1 MNFSRHVLLFEG
13 KPPDPK
19 FPPASWIAPPHAWAP
34 VRTPSV
40 DPMAIK
46 ARGWCD
52 NSYIW
57 FAHDER
63 FSDDEYRMKIMDGGM
78 LLLQEQTKGG
88 GFLRV
93 APRAWTRV
101 KTPSVDPLAI
111 KASGWCDSFYIPLVD
126 DHAPGS
132 SSCCGQESGYRMKI
146 MDGGLLLFQE
156 KTEGGGFGG
165 FVIVAPHAWKFVKG
179 PFDFTR

>member
-1 MNFSRHVLLFEG
+1 
-13 KPPDPK
+13 
-19 FPPASWIAPPHAWAP
+19 
-34 VRTPSV
+34 
-40 DPMAIK
+40 MAIK

-78 LLLQEQTKGG
+78 LLPGEDQGWRIRQS
-88 GFLRV
+88 
-93 APRAWTRV
+93 RAWTRV

-126 DHAPGS
+126 DHAPGF

-146 MDGGLLLFQE
+146 IDGGLLLLKE

-165 FVIVAPHAWKFVKG
+165 FVIVAPPPG
-179 PFDFTR
+179 NL

>member
-1 MNFSRHVLLFEG
+1 MCTVRRVIRHLANGVAPAYASPHNGLASRICTVLHGGVERQSVHELQSPRAALRGETTG
-13 KPPDPK
+13 SEIPACLLDSPD
-19 FPPASWIAPPHAWAP
+19 SRL
-34 VRTPSV
+34 VRAKTPSV

-63 FSDDEYRMKIMDGGM
+63 FSDDEYRMKIMDGG
-78 LLLQEQTKGG
+78 
-88 GFLRV
+88 
-93 APRAWTRV
+93 
-101 KTPSVDPLAI
+101 
-111 KASGWCDSFYIPLVD
+111 
-126 DHAPGS
+126 
-132 SSCCGQESGYRMKI
+132 
-146 MDGGLLLFQE
+146 LLLFQE
-156 KTEGGGFGG
+156 KTEGGGGFGG